1 MLLFQ
6 QSVFID
12 ISRAPV
18 ISKSVAVEN
27 SRRNENLNSFVQ
39 ERIVSPIKG
48 LLNQGL
54 TPDSLALCLAVGFVL
69 GFFPVFGITT
79 LLCVLTAGALRL
91 NQVAIQVAN
100 YCGYPLQFILFI
112 PFIRLGE
119 YLFGLERISVN
130 PADIFILAKSDFSL
144 FLELYGL
151 AISAACVAWLVVAMP
166 LVLLLWKGLAVL
178 LKAKM
183 KTV

>member
-1 MLLFQ
+1 M
-6 QSVFID
+6 
-12 ISRAPV
+12 
-18 ISKSVAVEN
+18 
-27 SRRNENLNSFVQ
+27 NSFVR
-39 ERIVSPIKG
+39 ERIVSPIKA

-54 TPDSLALCLAVGFVL
+54 NPNSLALCLAIGFVL
-69 GFFPVFGITT
+69 GFFPVFGVTT
-79 LLCVLTAGALRL
+79 LLCALTAAALRL

-130 PADIFILAKSDFSL
+130 PADIFTLAKSNFSL
-144 FLELYGL
+144 FIELYGL
-151 AISAACVAWLVVAMP
+151 AIAGACAAWLVVAMP
-166 LVLLLWKGLAVL
+166 VVLLLWKGLAIL